1 MLLSHFVRVILQFGF
16 KFLAFFRAWTPVLII
31 SSDSFPAP
39 RSLYFYSCLL
49 FRKPASSG
57 HGHGSCCD
65 WKHASQLTYL
75 KLQLRLGR
83 PRLPFLSVRRHSLSQ
98 SRPFPLTGHSF
109 KSHSVRKVETRRY
122 VCLSRQASPVF
133 LPVPRNEVPFSP
145 SELVLRLTLLSF
157 H

>member
-1 MLLSHFVRVILQFGF
+1 MLLSHFVRVILQFSF

-39 RSLYFYSCLL
+39 RSLHFYSCLL

-65 WKHASQLTYL
+65 RKHASQLTYL

-83 PRLPFLSVRRHSLSQ
+83 PRLPFLSVRRHSLSL
-98 SRPFPLTGHSF
+98 SLAP
-109 KSHSVRKVETRRY
+109 SHSQDTALNPI
-122 VCLSRQASPVF
+122 LSGR
-133 LPVPRNEVPFSP
+133 
-145 SELVLRLTLLSF
+145 LRPAGMCVSLAKPLLSSF
-157 H
+157 LSQGMRFLSLLQS

>member
-1 MLLSHFVRVILQFGF
+1 MLLSHFVRVILQFSF

-49 FRKPASSG
+49 FGKPASSG

-83 PRLPFLSVRRHSLSQ
+83 PRLPFLSVSRHSLCL
-98 SRPFPLTGHSF
+98 RLAP
-109 KSHSVRKVETRRY
+109 SHSRDTALNPI
-122 VCLSRQASPVF
+122 LSGR
-133 LPVPRNEVPFSP
+133 
-145 SELVLRLTLLSF
+145 LRPAGMCVSLAKPLLSSF
-157 H
+157 LSQGMRFLSLLQS